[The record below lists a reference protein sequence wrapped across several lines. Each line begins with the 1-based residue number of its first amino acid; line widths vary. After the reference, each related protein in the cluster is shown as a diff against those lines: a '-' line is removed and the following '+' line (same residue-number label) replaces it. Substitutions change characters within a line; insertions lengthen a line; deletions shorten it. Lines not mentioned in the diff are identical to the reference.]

1 MEKSPATPKAGQ
13 KFELTHR
20 RNNRTRREYFPAYRQ
35 AGRALQRVFLKI
47 EWIIEDATNRGRG

>member
-1 MEKSPATPKAGQ
+1 MEKSPTTPKAGQ

-47 EWIIEDATNRGRG
+47 EWIIEDATKS